1 MGFCCEPL
9 YKYNV
14 VKEGNAMARTT
25 RALLFGIC
33 LVTLCTAGI
42 GCFGNLGPRPRYTIK
57 LYHQPA
63 GEEYQL
69 VSTKTLGA
77 LDEIGRV
84 FADDPLWETNG
95 WSAWVVVT
103 DEDGNRIYDPEVEW
117 TTDIPECIRILPV
130 PERTDAVEIRP
141 FPGSEVGRGY
151 LYATYRDAMA
161 SLVLVSYGQFELT
174 LPAGEYVSDG
184 WSFDSRQLVDA
195 SEADLY
201 ITCEPDNILQHT
213 LHAPLGIQL
222 RNVRDDSYAFL
233 EMCQEPVIEGFSD
246 SILEQG
252 KSIYEVI
259 GRNGHY
265 RVSAHNWYSGPD
277 GQRVSFAWA
286 PFWQSD
292 K

>member
-1 MGFCCEPL
+1 
-9 YKYNV
+9 
-14 VKEGNAMARTT
+14 MARTT

-42 GCFGNLGPRPRYTIK
+42 GCFGNLGPRSRYTIK

-69 VSTKTLGA
+69 VSTKSLGA

-84 FADDPLWETNG
+84 FADDPYWETNG

-103 DEDGNRIYDPEVEW
+103 DEDGNRIYDPEVKW
-117 TTDIPECIRILPV
+117 ATDIPECIRILPV

-141 FPGSEVGRGY
+141 FPGSEVGRGH

-174 LPAGEYVSDG
+174 LPQEEYVSDG
-184 WSFDSRQLVDA
+184 WSFGSQQIVDA

-201 ITCEPDNILQHT
+201 ITCEPDDVSRHS
-213 LHAPLGIQL
+213 LHAPYGIRL
-222 RNVRDDSYAFL
+222 REGWEDGWVFL
-233 EMCQEPVIEGFSD
+233 EACQEPATDGFSE
-246 SILEQG
+246 SVPERYR
-252 KSIYEVI
+252 SIYEVI
-259 GRNGHY
+259 GQDGTHY
-265 RVSAHNWYSGPD
+265 RFSVTGGFSSSHD
-277 GQRVSFAWA
+277 GQRVSIGWA
-286 PFWQSD
+286 PFWQEIP
-292 K
+292 